1 MHVTDVVALEQF
13 HSALHPH
20 FHALNSLPIH
30 CELLQKMSANPC
42 STLAIV
48 KMLAITGPPILHFIL
63 HDFPLMTAL
72 WDSEHMPGCFRRIYW
87 NCSKLLCM
95 ASRLIPDEW
104 CFSLQFGN
112 SPRML
117 GTELRKTFFF
127 FKSGKNIAALPLCCH
142 PAAWRVDNS
151 GHR

>member
-1 MHVTDVVALEQF
+1 MHVTDMTALEQL
-13 HSALHPH
+13 HSTLHPH
-20 FHALNSLPIH
+20 FLALNSLPFH
-30 CELLQKMSANPC
+30 CELLQKMTANPG

-72 WDSEHMPGCFRRIYW
+72 WGSEHMPECFRRIYC

-112 SPRML
+112 SPWML
-117 GTELRKTFFF
+117 GAELRKTFLYREEYSSFAF
-127 FKSGKNIAALPLCCH
+127 VLPASCLES
-142 PAAWRVDNS
+142 R
-151 GHR
+151 